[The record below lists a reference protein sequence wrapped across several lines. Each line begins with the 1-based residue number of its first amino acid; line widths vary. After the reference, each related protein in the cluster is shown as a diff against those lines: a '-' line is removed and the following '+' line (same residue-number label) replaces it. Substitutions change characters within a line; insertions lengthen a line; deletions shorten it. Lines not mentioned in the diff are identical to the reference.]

1 MHQLDYWR
9 VCRDRH
15 PCHPPESQLSES
27 RQESPL
33 RCGMDADA
41 PPDAHAT
48 LVVVGPGEA
57 EQHYAFD
64 ALIDDTDG
72 RFFTICLLQL

>member
-1 MHQLDYWR
+1 
-9 VCRDRH
+9 
-15 PCHPPESQLSES
+15 
-27 RQESPL
+27 
-33 RCGMDADA
+33 MDADA

-72 RFFTICLLQL
+72 RFFTIYLLKL

>member
-1 MHQLDYWR
+1 MQDQSTQEFR
-9 VCRDRH
+9 VRVGSH
-15 PCHPPESQLSES
+15 PAPIPDQPDWASGTRAMDTPHP
-27 RQESPL
+27 
-33 RCGMDADA
+33 

-48 LVVVGPGEA
+48 LVVVGPDES

-72 RFFTICLLQL
+72 MLVRRL